1 MHKIS
6 RDAKESS
13 RLSETDVIIFHNPGK
28 RRGESRLI
36 QYKDA
41 SGGRKKNATTQWRR
55 RRRVGVSR
63 EGDSVGWLGE
73 EQKERSYAIAR
84 AFSASRRC
92 TWIVRLWINAI
103 VSSVEWIRSFSSPS
117 PFLFPLPFSL
127 SFENENWLESR
138 FSRWLIKVGKLC
150 GIMYV
155 SLYWIFTPRDENADV
170 RFSANTWH
178 DRKEKRSIVE
188 NVAYVTF
195 FNLTWREGCCVW
207 TRLKVIVY
215 EIVQGSPR
223 FLSFR
228 NCELRPDCVKY
239 RACAYREFSDEI
251 YANSETGCLIIWLR
265 EGKIGFG
272 SRWPRKS
279 VFLPPWGQS
288 THPLWFIAFNN
299 NACDNDLMDPE

>member
-1 MHKIS
+1 M
-6 RDAKESS
+6 
-13 RLSETDVIIFHNPGK
+13 
-28 RRGESRLI
+28 
-36 QYKDA
+36 
-41 SGGRKKNATTQWRR
+41 
-55 RRRVGVSR
+55 GVSR

-215 EIVQGSPR
+215 EIVQGSP
-223 FLSFR
+223 LSILSKLRTSARLREISCMRIPRILRWNLREFR
-228 NCELRPDCVKY
+228 NWMSNNMIAR
-239 RACAYREFSDEI
+239 RENWFWE
-251 YANSETGCLIIWLR
+251 
-265 EGKIGFG
+265 
-272 SRWPRKS
+272 
-279 VFLPPWGQS
+279 
-288 THPLWFIAFNN
+288 PLA
-299 NACDNDLMDPE
+299 